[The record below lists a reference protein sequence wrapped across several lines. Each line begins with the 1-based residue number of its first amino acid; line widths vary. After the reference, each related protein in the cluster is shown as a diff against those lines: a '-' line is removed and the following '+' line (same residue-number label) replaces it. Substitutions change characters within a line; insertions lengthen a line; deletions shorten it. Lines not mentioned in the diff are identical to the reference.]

1 MGIKVNDTARAR
13 QMQRNMN
20 LNKLLLSKNFERLS
34 SGLRI
39 NRASDDAAGLSISS
53 RIDSQV
59 RGIGQAMRNAGD
71 GVSAAQTADAGL
83 NSVTENL
90 QRMRE
95 LAVQASNG
103 TLTGSDRKAIQSEID
118 QLTDEIGS
126 IGERTTFNGRKLIGG
141 QADSFSLQV
150 GANSNETVELPNAD
164 VRVNQLGSAPAVTS
178 SSLGANGVQAG
189 DLSINGVNIRAT
201 QAVDDQVSTVQSS
214 GSAIAVAA
222 AINDSTASTGVS
234 AIVNETG
241 TTGGQIAGGALDSQ
255 NQLVINGTAVTG
267 LQVEAGDA
275 GDSLISA
282 INAQADLTGVTAQRD
297 RAGGVALSAQD
308 GRNIDIQA
316 TGNAEA
322 ITGLS
327 TGTTQGTVTVRGDAQ
342 FDVAGADPSAA
353 GLSAG
358 TVGSTQATAVNAIDV
373 TTQAGANDALE
384 TIDRALEQVTSQ
396 RSRFGATQ
404 NRLESTIN
412 NLSNTSQNLQESN
425 SRIRDADFAKEASEL
440 LRRQILEQAQISIL
454 GQSNKLS
461 KQSAIKLLGGA

>member
-1 MGIKVNDTARAR
+1 MGIKVNDRTRAL
-13 QMQRNMN
+13 QAQRNLN

-59 RGIGQAMRNAGD
+59 RGIGQAMRNASD

-103 TLTGSDRKAIQSEID
+103 TLTSSDRKAIQSEIN
-118 QLTDEIGS
+118 QLGDEIGS

-141 QADSFSLQV
+141 QASPFRLQV
-150 GANSNETVELPNAD
+150 GANSSESVDLPNAD
-164 VRVNQLGSAPAVTS
+164 VRTNQLGSTPEVTS
-178 SSLGANGVQAG
+178 ASIGGNGVQAG
-189 DLSINGVNIRAT
+189 DLSINGVSIRAT

-222 AINDSTASTGVS
+222 AINDSTPNTGVS
-234 AIVNETG
+234 AIVNETV
-241 TTGGQIAGGALDSQ
+241 TAGGQVAGGGLDSQ
-255 NQLVINGTAVTG
+255 NQLTINGTAITG
-267 LQVEAGDA
+267 VQVAAGDA
-275 GDSLISA
+275 GNSLISA
-282 INAQADLTGVTAQRD
+282 INAQSDLTGVTASRD
-297 RAGGVALSAQD
+297 RSGGVELLAQD
-308 GRNIDIQA
+308 GRNIDVQA

-327 TGTTQGTVTVRGDAQ
+327 AGTTQGTVTLRGDAQ
-342 FDVAGADPSAA
+342 FDIAGADPAAA

-358 TVGSTQATAVNAIDV
+358 TVGSTQGTAVAAIDV

-396 RSRFGATQ
+396 RARFGATQ

-412 NLSNTSQNLQESN
+412 NLANTSVNLQESN

-454 GQSNKLS
+454 GQSNNLS